1 MERKKERC
9 NKSIFESLYK
19 SREFEKQILSPKNII
34 NILEYSN
41 NDFSK
46 IEEYINYLRNNV
58 SKPKKNINK
67 IISELQSYLETG
79 NNSNNINKLF
89 YCSKIFI
96 DCVDLLELA
105 NSEYIEKILELL
117 EKILN
122 VKQISKYLSKNINLL
137 PKILL
142 FLKNPSIKIAESAI
156 KISEILL
163 MNGLVPINNM
173 YNILVDVY
181 NHMSTKDRLDAF
193 CRILG
198 ILIFNC
204 NKIEFKQIF
213 KNKHNSYIEP
223 LVKIT
228 TKNQII
234 CIHFNLF
241 FEKIIKKLIKRLKY
255 TKRIAQQNNLSQN
268 FFQLFLSD
276 NVLSFSEPLGN
287 DNNTVDLNQTYG
299 YLIIGNNIKISDMK
313 LEKKELNK
321 ILYLNVYKCL
331 KLDINKLPKN
341 VNNIYNLYK
350 DISKHLK
357 IMVNKNHI
365 KKEKKQYI
373 TLFKYGSYQIEML
386 FVLSTLLGS
395 KRKIDVQNK
404 LSELNIIE
412 LLNSYLEYIE
422 WGNIYSENQRPSF
435 NEENIDIQ
443 DDTAYH
449 GNGCNCDCDSALKIQ
464 YLRLIYSFC
473 CRDVEN
479 LDNKL
484 KLFSEKDI
492 EIFLNAGY
500 MDLIK
505 IILRDKYLFYKN
517 NKNIKFNKEF
527 ITLIKKLKL
536 DDEYEKERLRNTYKN
551 IETLVFRICSPSNV
565 KKLVEIYN
573 KKDNEMGL
581 FIKLI
586 FKYMQECYFSSA
598 RFWISSCIEVML
610 RGNNSFL
617 QTYTIYSGLLY
628 CLINDIL
635 YGKQDKNQTL
645 QISFDILGELVKFN
659 RCSFFML
666 DYCFCD
672 NTEFIEFT
680 HKILSK
686 ETLIDSNVFL
696 RAIILSIYF
705 FDLNDKNNGLNEKE
719 YFSNNSKMCKFI
731 KDNIYN
737 LFLSLITIVKVA
749 NINQTNISCINT
761 ALIILI
767 IEYLIDKNKLSNF
780 LKEFK
785 NIHGKEG
792 YEGLENYK
800 LLLKMWQ
807 KFYNYRPK
815 DSTSLLYS
823 STIDYNTWQKVTNLL
838 LKEDNQEP
846 CSLFYE
852 EKNNY

>member
-1 MERKKERC
+1 MERNKERC
-9 NKSIFESLYK
+9 IKSIFDCLNK
-19 SREFEKQILSPKNII
+19 SREFKKQILSPKNII
-34 NILEYSN
+34 RTLESET
-41 NDFSK
+41 NDFEK
-46 IEEYINYLRNNV
+46 IDQLTSYLRNSV
-58 SKPKKNINK
+58 SKPNKNVEK
-67 IISELQSYLETG
+67 IITELESYLETG
-79 NNSNNINKLF
+79 NNSNNANKLF
-89 YCSKIFI
+89 FCSKIFI
-96 DCVDLLELA
+96 DCIDLLGISQ
-105 NSEYIEKILELL
+105 SEYVEKIFDLIEKI
-117 EKILN
+117 IN
-122 VKQISKYLSKNINLL
+122 IKQISKYLAKNINLL
-137 PKILL
+137 PKILV

-156 KISEILL
+156 KTSEILL
-163 MNGLVPINNM
+163 MNGVVPINNM
-173 YNILVDVY
+173 YDIIVDIY
-181 NHMSTKDRLDAF
+181 NYMVKQDRLDAF

-213 KNKHNSYIEP
+213 KKKHVSHIEP

-234 CIHFNLF
+234 CIHLNNF
-241 FEKIIKKLIKRLKY
+241 FENIITKIKKRLNY
-255 TKRIAQQNNLSQN
+255 TKVIATDGKASKN
-268 FFQLFLSD
+268 FFHLFLSE
-276 NVLSFSEPLGN
+276 NGLSFIEPLSD
-287 DNNTVDLNQTYG
+287 DNKNLSNETYG
-299 YLIIGNNIKISDMK
+299 YSKINNNINISK
-313 LEKKELNK
+313 VNFTRKELKK
-321 ILYLNVYKCL
+321 ILLLNVYKSL

-341 VNNIYNLYK
+341 VDNIYNLYK

-357 IMVNKNHI
+357 LLEDKNKI
-365 KKEKKQYI
+365 KKSIKQYI

-395 KRKIDVQNK
+395 KRKVDAQNE
-404 LSELNIIE
+404 LSQLNIVE
-412 LLNSYLEYIE
+412 LLSSYLEYIE
-422 WGNIYSENQRPSF
+422 WGNIYSDNKRPSF
-435 NEENIDIQ
+435 SEENINVQ

-449 GNGCNCDCDSALKIQ
+449 GDGCNCDCDSALKIQ

-473 CRDVEN
+473 CRDSEN
-479 LDNKL
+479 LENKL
-484 KLFSEKDI
+484 KLFTEKDI
-492 EIFLNAGY
+492 QNFLEAGY
-500 MDLIK
+500 LDLIK

-517 NKNIKFNKEF
+517 NKNVKFNKDF
-527 ITLIKKLKL
+527 LTLVQLLKL
-536 DDEYEKERLRNTYKN
+536 DNENELNRLNNTYKD
-551 IETLVFRICSPSNV
+551 IENLIYKICSPSRV
-565 KKLVEIYN
+565 KNLIKFYN

-586 FKYMQECYFSSA
+586 FKYMQECFFSSA

-617 QTYTIYSGLLY
+617 QTYSIYSGLLY
-628 CLINDIL
+628 CLLNDIL

-659 RCSFFML
+659 KCSFFIL

-680 HKILSK
+680 KKIVSK

-705 FDLNDKNNGLNEKE
+705 FDSNDKKCGMVQKE

-731 KDNIYN
+731 KDNIYDI
-737 LFLSLITIVKVA
+737 FLSLITIVKVVY
-749 NINQTNISCINT
+749 INQTNISCINS

-767 IEYLIDKNKLSNF
+767 TQYLADNNLANF
-780 LKEFK
+780 LRGFREKK
-785 NIHGKEG
+785 GKSGLEG
-792 YEGLENYK
+792 IENYK

-823 STIDYNTWQKVTNLL
+823 STIDFNIWQKVTDLL
-838 LKEDNQEP
+838 LKEDINEP
-846 CSLFYE
+846 CSLFYDD
-852 EKNNY
+852 KIIK

>member
-9 NKSIFESLYK
+9 NKSIFECLYK

-34 NILEYSN
+34 NTLESSN

-46 IEEYINYLRNNV
+46 IDEYISFLRNNV

-67 IISELQSYLETG
+67 ILSELQSYLETG
-79 NNSNNINKLF
+79 NNSNDINKLF

-105 NSEYIEKILELL
+105 NPEYIEKIFELL

-122 VKQISKYLSKNINLL
+122 IKQISKYLSKNINLL
-137 PKILL
+137 PKILI
-142 FLKNPSIKIAESAI
+142 FLKNPSIKITESAI
-156 KISEILL
+156 KISEVLL
-163 MNGLVPINNM
+163 MNGLVPISNM
-173 YNILVDVY
+173 YNIIVDVY
-181 NHMSTKDRLDAF
+181 NHMSSKDRLDAF

-223 LVKIT
+223 LVRIT

-241 FEKIIKKLIKRLKY
+241 FEQIIKKLIKRLKY
-255 TKRIAQQNNLSQN
+255 TKKITQENALSQN

-276 NVLSFSEPLGN
+276 NGLSFSEPLGN
-287 DNNTVDLNQTYG
+287 DNNTVDLKQTYG
-299 YLIIGNNIKISDMK
+299 YLVIGKNINISEVK
-313 LEKKELNK
+313 FEKNELNK
-321 ILYLNVYKCL
+321 ILYLNVYKSL

-357 IMVNKNHI
+357 MMENKNHI
-365 KKEKKQYI
+365 KKDKKQYI

-395 KRKIDVQNK
+395 KRKLDVQNK

-435 NEENIDIQ
+435 NEENIDVQ

-473 CRDVEN
+473 CRDLEN

-492 EIFLNAGY
+492 ERFLNAGY

-505 IILRDKYLFYKN
+505 IVLRDKYLFYKN

-536 DDEYEKERLRNTYKN
+536 DDENEKERLKNEYKN
-551 IETLVFRICSPSNV
+551 VETLIFKICSPSNL
-565 KKLVEIYN
+565 KKLVQIYN
-573 KKDNEMGL
+573 KNDNEMGL

-617 QTYTIYSGLLY
+617 QTFTIYSGLLY

-635 YGKQDKNQTL
+635 YGKQEKNQTL

-686 ETLIDSNVFL
+686 ESLIDSNVFL

-719 YFSNNSKMCKFI
+719 YFTNNSKMCKFI

-737 LFLSLITIVKVA
+737 LFLSLITIVKVV
-749 NINQTNISCINT
+749 NINQTNISCINS

-767 IEYLIDKNKLSNF
+767 IEYLHNKNKLANF

-785 NIHGKEG
+785 KIHGKEG

-807 KFYNYRPK
+807 KFYNFRPK

-823 STIDYNTWQKVTNLL
+823 SSIDFNTWQKVTNLL
-838 LKEDNQEP
+838 LKEDNHEP

-852 EKNNY
+852 EKK